1 MTWREPRAER
11 VVNIPSSS
19 EMKVMTK
26 MANAVRASDG
36 LSREEVVI
44 VAGGSISWNLK
55 LIKYLPIMFKDI
67 QYNKKFNKYS
77 TLSTLGSLEREEG
90 K

>member
-1 MTWREPRAER
+1 MA
-11 VVNIPSSS
+11 
-19 EMKVMTK
+19 K
-26 MANAVRASDG
+26 MANAVRVSNG

-44 VAGGSISWNLK
+44 LAGGSISWNLK

-77 TLSTLGSLEREEG
+77 TLSALDSFQREEG

>member
-1 MTWREPRAER
+1 
-11 VVNIPSSS
+11 
-19 EMKVMTK
+19 
-26 MANAVRASDG
+26 MANAIRASEG
-36 LSREEVVI
+36 LSKEEVVI

-67 QYNKKFNKYS
+67 KYDKKYNIYN
-77 TLSTLGSLEREEG
+77 TLCTLGSLQREKG

>member
-1 MTWREPRAER
+1 MTWREPRVER
-11 VVNIPSSS
+11 VVDIPSSS
-19 EMKVMTK
+19 EMKIMTK
-26 MANAVRASDG
+26 MADAIRASDG

-44 VAGGSISWNLK
+44 LAGGSISWNLK
-55 LIKYLPIMFKDI
+55 LLRYLPIMFKDI

-77 TLSTLGSLEREEG
+77 TLSALGSFERELG